1 MKKLTILLMSI
12 VVCFSLLICGCGKK
26 NPNVI
31 RVNEVTH
38 SIFYA
43 PLYIAI
49 NQGYFEE
56 EGITIELTNG
66 GGADASMT
74 AILSGNADIG
84 LMGPEAAIYVKA
96 GGATDHAI
104 IFGQLTKRD
113 GSFIVAKTDTDNFS
127 WSDLRG
133 TEIIGG
139 RKGGVPAMT
148 LEYVMK
154 QKGLKPGASLGEN
167 VDTILNTSVA
177 FNLTASV
184 FSETAGV
191 SYCTLFEPTASQ
203 LEAEGKGY
211 VVASVGE
218 QSGEIP
224 YTAFMAKKSYLD
236 KDPDR
241 AQKFLRAVIKGY
253 NYLTTAPIDEVVD
266 AIEPSFAGT
275 SKALIKSSLIRYK
288 EVDSWMSTPMMEE
301 SAYNKL
307 QDVMEGAGELD
318 NRVAFSSLVD
328 NSYAIKAV
336 ASLS

>member
-1 MKKLTILLMSI
+1 MKKLTLLLMALVVSLSI
-12 VVCFSLLICGCGKK
+12 IFYGCNKKDNNVV
-26 NPNVI
+26 

-49 NQGYFEE
+49 NKGYFEE
-56 EGITIELTNG
+56 EGLTIELTNG

-74 AILSGNADIG
+74 AVLSNNADIG

-96 GGATDHAI
+96 GDANDYPV

-113 GSFIVAKTDTDNFS
+113 GSFIVAKHDTDNFQ
-127 WSDLRG
+127 WSDMIG
-133 TEIIGG
+133 KEIIGG

-154 QKGLKPGASLGEN
+154 KNGLKPGSALNDN
-167 VDTILNTSVA
+167 VDTILNTNVA

-184 FSETAGV
+184 FSESQGV
-191 SYCTLFEPTASQ
+191 EYCTLFEPTASQ
-203 LEAEGKGY
+203 LEQEGKGY

-218 QSGEIP
+218 QSGEVP
-224 YTAFMAKKSYLD
+224 YTAFMAKKSYLE
-236 KDPDR
+236 KNPER
-241 AQKFLRAVIKGY
+241 AEKFLRAILKGY
-253 NYLTTAPIDEVVD
+253 DFLVNGDIDDVVD
-266 AIEPSFAGT
+266 AIYPSFNTT
-275 SKALIKSSLIRYK
+275 SKELIKSSLLRYI

-307 QDVMEGAGELD
+307 QDIMQAAGELD
-318 NRVAFSSLVD
+318 TRVPFSSLVD

-336 ASLS
+336 ASLG